1 MLQLVTYSRNFE
13 EPSAYLLQ
21 PHRDLSIALKQSCP
35 SSLLGLPPSG
45 NHLAPRINERCCSRS
60 DPQESQNNSII
71 DHARLNASLH
81 KYDLRLPKRVRVL
94 RHGAFSTGLYWGPDN
109 STLAILRLTI

>member
-1 MLQLVTYSRNFE
+1 MIYSRDLE

-21 PHRDLSIALKQSCP
+21 PHRDLSIALKQSRP

-45 NHLAPRINERCCSRS
+45 NHLAPRINERSCSRS

-71 DHARLNASLH
+71 DHARFNTPYH
-81 KYDLRLPKRVRVL
+81 KYDLRSPKRVRVL
-94 RHGAFSTGLYWGPDN
+94 RHGAFSTGFHW
-109 STLAILRLTI
+109 

>member
-1 MLQLVTYSRNFE
+1 KDLLYFRPRSLQLVACTSNFE

-45 NHLAPRINERCCSRS
+45 NHLAPRINERSCSGS
-60 DPQESQNNSII
+60 NSQESQNNSII
-71 DHARLNASLH
+71 DHAQSNASLH
-81 KYDLRLPKRVRVL
+81 KYDLRLPMPTLSTVKRE
-94 RHGAFSTGLYWGPDN
+94 
-109 STLAILRLTI
+109 